1 MICEMT
7 AAHVVSSE
15 MYTVLHQTF
24 THVVSRTFVP
34 FPPTDT
40 CPSGLPG
47 NATVCA
53 GAYHTYRPRRKELA
67 NASYSPSTGIET
79 RRGDERWVWRRVGE
93 KESQGEG
100 EGERRRGVFDI
111 LPWAQNSASPERE
124 VSHVHPE

>member
-1 MICEMT
+1 MICEIT

-47 NATVCA
+47 NATVCGGGPYVTA
-53 GAYHTYRPRRKELA
+53 ETEGA
-67 NASYSPSTGIET
+67 
-79 RRGDERWVWRRVGE
+79 
-93 KESQGEG
+93 SQ
-100 EGERRRGVFDI
+100 R
-111 LPWAQNSASPERE
+111 
-124 VSHVHPE
+124 